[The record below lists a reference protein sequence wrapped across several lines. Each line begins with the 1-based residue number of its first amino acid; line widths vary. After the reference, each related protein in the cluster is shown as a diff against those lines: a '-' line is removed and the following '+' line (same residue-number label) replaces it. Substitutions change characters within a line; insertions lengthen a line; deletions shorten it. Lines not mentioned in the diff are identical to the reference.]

1 MGKLSEDEM
10 IEELKKIDTPTVGN
24 VVATYPGN
32 PLCLEIYDPW
42 YGSWYT
48 DTTICCMFPELGV
61 KVGYAVTCIYSNRSE
76 KYLEVDRWAL
86 PDGVRKSKKPVVLV
100 CHQSYPPELEN
111 RCGLFGGNMTTQY
124 RALGIVAVITD
135 GPMRDLSEIRE
146 IGVQYY
152 STGVTPGHG
161 PLMLRA
167 VNVPVTVGGMTV
179 TPGDFIHMDAHG
191 AIKFPQGRMGEVLQ
205 NAKRLLE
212 AEAEGRKIFLHPDF
226 SVEKWK
232 EAETRKESR
241 SQRSLY

>member
-1 MGKLSEDEM
+1 MELSEDVM

-48 DTTICCMFPELGV
+48 DTTIRCMFPELGV
-61 KVGYAVTCIYSNRSE
+61 KVGFAVTCIYSNRSE
-76 KYLEVDRWAL
+76 KYLEADRWAL
-86 PDGVRKSKKPVVLV
+86 PYAVRKSKKPVVLV
-100 CHQSYPPELEN
+100 CHQSYPLELEN

-124 RALGIVAVITD
+124 KALGVAAVITD

-146 IGVQYY
+146 IEVQYY

-161 PLMLRA
+161 PLMLRV
-167 VNVPVTVGGMTV
+167 VNVPVSVGGMTV
-179 TPGDFIHMDAHG
+179 TPGDFIHMDEHG
-191 AIKFPQGRMGEVLQ
+191 AIKFPATRMGEVLH
-205 NAKRLLE
+205 NAKRLLKVEDE
-212 AEAEGRKIFLHPDF
+212 ARKIFLQPDF

-232 EAETRKESR
+232 EAETRKESQKQG
-241 SQRSLY
+241 SPY